1 MKKSVAV
8 LLVLGLLVLIV
19 GLGIV
24 RGYNSLVDL
33 ETSVDSGWAEVEN
46 QLQRRADLIYN
57 LMETVKGYA
66 AHEERV
72 FTEIAD
78 ARSRLLAAQS
88 PTDQMDANNSLD
100 SALGRLLR
108 NDVLILDELGYVQ
121 FDTTGSDHL
130 FQLISKA
137 YEHRSL
143 IVTSNLDFQDW
154 GRLFDQPATAAA
166 FLDRLLHH
174 AHVIALRGESYRIRH
189 RLTPPAAPT
198 SR

>member
-88 PTDQMDANNSLD
+88 PQTRWTQTTAWTLP
-100 SALGRLLR
+100 LGGCSPLVRA
-108 NDVLILDELGYVQ
+108 IQ
-121 FDTTGSDHL
+121 S
-130 FQLISKA
+130 
-137 YEHRSL
+137 
-143 IVTSNLDFQDW
+143 
-154 GRLFDQPATAAA
+154 
-166 FLDRLLHH
+166 
-174 AHVIALRGESYRIRH
+174 
-189 RLTPPAAPT
+189 
-198 SR
+198 